1 MRIAGGVERWMVLLP
16 ILAWA
21 LVVIVYV
28 GGPAN
33 AIDLLERMAYRI
45 WDHAAVLLR
54 R

>member
-16 ILAWA
+16 ILALA
-21 LVVIVYV
+21 LVVTVYV

-54 R
+54 H

>member
-16 ILAWA
+16 TLALA
-21 LVVIVYV
+21 LVVTVYV

-33 AIDLLERMAYRI
+33 AIDLLERMVYSI

>member
-16 ILAWA
+16 ILALA